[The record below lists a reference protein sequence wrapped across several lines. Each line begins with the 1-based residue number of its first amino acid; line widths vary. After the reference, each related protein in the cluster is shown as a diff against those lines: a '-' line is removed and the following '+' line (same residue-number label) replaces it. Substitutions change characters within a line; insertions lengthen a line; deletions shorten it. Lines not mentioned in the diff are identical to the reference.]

1 MKTINAPITFGRCLL
16 AGLFAGII
24 ASVVGIVFNVIYRG
38 AVNLT
43 SYEVVM
49 PISVFTVFP
58 LVCLIAGGFYFL
70 FIGHIRRA
78 PKLFGGIILLI
89 MVAGALLTMLTW
101 RPSLPGQKELRD
113 LLTGM
118 ELIWGVSSAFLI
130 PYFVNHP
137 RLYLT
142 DEDIRGEE

>member
-1 MKTINAPITFGRCLL
+1 MKTVNAPITFGRCLL
-16 AGLFAGII
+16 AGLATGII
-24 ASVVGIVFNVIYRG
+24 ASLVGILFNYIYRG
-38 AVNLT
+38 AVDLT

-58 LVCLIAGGFYFL
+58 LVCLTAGGFYFL
-70 FIGHIRRA
+70 LIGHIRRA
-78 PKLFGGIILLI
+78 PKLFGGIVLLI
-89 MVAGALLTMLTW
+89 MVVGALLTMLTW
-101 RPSLPGQKELRD
+101 RPNDPGQKELRD

-118 ELIWGVSSAFLI
+118 ELIWGLFSAFLI
-130 PYFVNHP
+130 PYLVNHP